1 MIGSL
6 LYLAVCTRP
15 NISFSVA
22 VLARQVHTPISRNL
36 ALVKRI
42 MRYVAGTSD
51 FGLLYPRSCPVVP
64 QSLHA
69 SADADWGGCKE
80 TRKSNSGWVIAIYG
94 TTIVWRTRKQ
104 SIIANSSAESEYMA
118 LFDCAK
124 DVCWMRKLFWEMSVK
139 EPWPEKGMYFEPTTV
154 QIDSSSAN
162 SLALNKQVSSR
173 NKPINLK
180 YHFV

>member
-104 SIIANSSAESEYMA
+104 SIIAIHLLSRNIWLSSIALKMCAGCANSSGRC
-118 LFDCAK
+118 L
-124 DVCWMRKLFWEMSVK
+124 
-139 EPWPEKGMYFEPTTV
+139 
-154 QIDSSSAN
+154 
-162 SLALNKQVSSR
+162 SR
-173 NKPINLK
+173 NPGLRKVCILSQRLCK
-180 YHFV
+180 STARRLTLLH